1 MLQDFPEFD
10 GTPKNSSK
18 RSYRT
23 QNTNVERALSQ
34 QSREI
39 TLLETIVG
47 QNQQILEE
55 VKKITAYMHKKSN
68 NDS

>member
-1 MLQDFPEFD
+1 MLQDFPDFD
-10 GTPKNSSK
+10 GTPKNAGK

-23 QNTNVERALSQ
+23 QNTHIERALSQ

-55 VKKITAYMHKKSN
+55 VKKITAYLHQKNKN
-68 NDS
+68 NS